1 MTTRPP
7 LMVSGDEVRGLIT
20 LDDALASQR
29 AAFIALEQGEAQLA
43 PRSLLSG
50 DDDSVVFAYLA
61 RAGRGMPA
69 VAKVGSVNP
78 LNSARGLPGIH
89 AVVLVLDPDTGELRA
104 IVDGESVTLLRT
116 AAATVMA
123 VEALV
128 AEPPATVG
136 IVGSGP
142 LAVEIVRFL
151 HHVAPDCRVRVHAR
165 SPGRVTELS
174 RLAESEGLPLDV
186 VDTARDAVEGASVA
200 ICATNSV
207 TPVVDSA
214 WLSAAR
220 LLVSLGSF
228 APGRCEIGAEVLSLA
243 SRVVVDDVA
252 ASSGQCGPVVD
263 ALSAGSL
270 TVGDLVPLGRLLT
283 ELTPAP
289 PSGLTVFCSVGLGVQ
304 DAALA
309 ALVVRGMG
317 EAS

>member
-1 MTTRPP
+1 MTTRLPR
-7 LMVSGDEVRGLIT
+7 MVSGDEVRSQIS

-29 AAFIALEQGEAQLA
+29 AAFIALDRGEAQLA
-43 PRSLLSG
+43 PRSLLAG
-50 DDDSVVFAYLA
+50 DDDSVAFSYLA

-78 LNSARGLPGIH
+78 LNATRGLAGIH

-123 VEALV
+123 VQALAV
-128 AEPPATVG
+128 APLASVG

-151 HHVAPDCRVRVHAR
+151 HHVAPDCGVRVHAR
-165 SPGRVTELS
+165 RPERATELT
-174 RLAESEGLPLDV
+174 RLAHSEGLPLDV
-186 VDTARDAVEGASVA
+186 VASARDAVEEASVV

-207 TPVVDSA
+207 TPVADAA

-228 APGRCEIGAEVLSLA
+228 APGRCEIGADVLSLA

-252 ASSGQCGPVVD
+252 ASSGQCGPVVE
-263 ALSAGSL
+263 ALAAGSL
-270 TVGDLVPLGRLLT
+270 TVDGLVPLGRVLT
-283 ELTPAP
+283 EPPAAP
-289 PSGLTVFCSVGLGVQ
+289 LSGLTVFCSVGLGVQ

-309 ALVVRGMG
+309 ALLVRDSG
-317 EAS
+317 EGS